1 MEFDASKIFLEQ
13 AGFQIIEHYYRPAE
27 FSSKTEAGME
37 RNTPVD
43 NVSTVESWQEGVQT
57 LLSQSRVCF
66 LATQGKS
73 GPETSM
79 APYAVH
85 QGNILLHLSQLARHT
100 VNIETSSA
108 IGLMICT
115 SETTSVSPLA
125 LPRLSLQGEAV
136 PVFIDQLAAAKA
148 AYLQNI
154 PDAEPL
160 FSFGDFRLFQFT
172 PAFIYWV
179 GGFGK
184 ARKISPQ
191 QWHKLT
197 HYKTTQNP

>member
-1 MEFDASKIFLEQ
+1 
-13 AGFQIIEHYYRPAE
+13 
-27 FSSKTEAGME
+27 ME
-37 RNTPVD
+37 RNTPVG
-43 NVSTVESWQEGVQT
+43 NVSTFESWQEGVQT

-66 LATQGKS
+66 LSTQGNH

-79 APYAVH
+79 APYAIH

-100 VNIETSSA
+100 ANIESSPA

-115 SETTSVSPLA
+115 PKTDSSSPLA
-125 LPRLSLQGEAV
+125 LPRLSLQGEAA
-136 PVFIDQLAAAKA
+136 PVSIDQLAAAKA
-148 AYLQNI
+148 VYLKNI
-154 PDAEPL
+154 PEAEPL

-172 PAFIYWV
+172 PALIHWV

-197 HYKTTQNP
+197 HEIATQNP